1 MRSSHLRKSLAASA
15 IFATSVAS
23 AAGLVQ
29 SANASTAGAA
39 NSPLTITNGTQT
51 VELNG
56 RAVQYSGKIDQGSWA
71 PDGSRIAYV
80 RADNAVVTER
90 AGGGDLVVVAPPKAG
105 VTRSHPTWVAGG
117 STIVFAE
124 KSGSTSKVMSV
135 AAYTDPHDAVVE
147 GSPISLLVSK
157 MVVGTES
164 APESN
169 GQTLA
174 MQHTVGG
181 HEEIWVQDSFGRG
194 SGGPIEIGGTVDGT
208 DPTVSPDGKA
218 IAFVRADGS
227 GNQQIWTVAWN
238 GQDATPSAGTPVQL
252 THDAHDHLHPTWSP
266 DGSRIAYENGP
277 GAGAAATDV
286 QSIAKDGS
294 GQRQEWNAPG
304 VPAYQG
310 QNRDSVTRLAGT
322 DRIGTAIAASVAQ
335 WPKAPYKSTGYAD
348 PKTQAGSVVLSRSD
362 LPYDALGGATLATV
376 TGGPLLLTPT
386 DHLDAGVKAEITRAL
401 GAPSSTNTVY
411 VLGGEQ
417 ALSPAVFNAVKDMG
431 YTVKR
436 IAGEDRF
443 STSVAIAK
451 EVTARYGAGGQPERI
466 LVATG
471 KNFPDALS
479 AGAAAEAST
488 GESGPN
494 VGVVVLTDDTKIPAA
509 TAAYLAQNAA
519 HAFNGVYGV
528 GGQADTALTNAGIK
542 HTKVAGENRFQ
553 TSYLV
558 AKTFFGKGLGGNP
571 PRKVGFATGLNWADA
586 LSGGAF
592 MGHVDG
598 PLLLVDGGGEPSKD
612 AENWLLGW
620 APSIDSGYIF
630 GGEKA
635 VPDVATVGLPGLY
648 AGPASVTVVANPKA

>member
-1 MRSSHLRKSLAASA
+1 MRRSHLRKSLAASA
-15 IFATSVAS
+15 ILATSVAS

-29 SANASTAGAA
+29 SANASTSGAA

-51 VELNG
+51 VEVNG
-56 RAVQYSGKIDQGSWA
+56 RAVQYSGQIDQGAWA

-80 RADNAVVTER
+80 RADGAVVTER

-105 VTRSHPTWVAGG
+105 VTRSHPTWFGGG

-124 KSGSTSKVMSV
+124 RTGSTSKVMSV
-135 AAYTDPHDAVVE
+135 PAYTDPHDAVAE
-147 GSPISLLVSK
+147 GSPISLLASK
-157 MVVGTES
+157 MVEGTES

-194 SGGPIEIGGTVDGT
+194 SGGPIEVAGSADGLE
-208 DPTVSPDGKA
+208 PTVSPDGKT

-227 GNQQIWTVAWN
+227 GNKQIWTVPWY
-238 GQDATPSAGTPVQL
+238 GQSATPAAGTPVQL
-252 THDAHDHLHPTWSP
+252 THDTHDHLHPTFSP

-277 GAGAAATDV
+277 GNGAAATDV

-294 GQRQEWNAPG
+294 GQRQESNAPG
-304 VPAYQG
+304 IPAYQG
-310 QNRDSVTRLAGT
+310 QNQDSITRLAGA

-335 WPKAPYKSTGYAD
+335 WPKAPYQSTGEND
-348 PKTQAGSVVLSRSD
+348 RKTQATSVVLSRSD

-376 TGGPLLLTPT
+376 AGGPLLLTPT
-386 DHLDAGVKAEITRAL
+386 DHLDPAVKAEIVRAL
-401 GAPSSTNTVY
+401 GAPSSANTVY

-417 ALSPAVFNAVKDMG
+417 ALSPAVFNAVKGMG

-436 IAGEDRF
+436 IAGPDRY

-451 EVTARYGAGGQPERI
+451 EVTADYGADGQPERI

-494 VGVVVLTDDTKIPAA
+494 VGVVILTDDTKIPDV
-509 TAAYLAQNAA
+509 TAAYLAQNAP
-519 HAFNGVYGV
+519 HAYNGVYGV
-528 GGQADTALTNAGIK
+528 GGQADAALTGAGIK
-542 HTKVAGENRFQ
+542 HTKVAGLDRYQ

-558 AKTFFGKGLGGNP
+558 AKTFFDKGIDGNP

-592 MGHVDG
+592 MGHLDG
-598 PLLLVDGGGEPSKD
+598 PLLLVDAGGEPSKD
-612 AENWLLGW
+612 AEYWLLGW
-620 APSIDSGYIF
+620 APTIDSGYIF

-635 VPDVATVGLPGLY
+635 VPDVATTGLPGLY
-648 AGPASVTVVANPKA
+648 AGPASVTVAENPKA